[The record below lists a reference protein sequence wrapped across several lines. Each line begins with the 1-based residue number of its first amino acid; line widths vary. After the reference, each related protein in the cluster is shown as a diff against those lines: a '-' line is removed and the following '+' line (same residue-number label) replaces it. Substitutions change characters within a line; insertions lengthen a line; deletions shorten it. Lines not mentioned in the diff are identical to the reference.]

1 MIVRK
6 KEYEFDPASLE
17 DIGEKSFTAMQE
29 LAGSFTVNGAGVAL
43 SGIVEKNTGKVLKSI
58 NPLFTGHRIREV
70 LSRKL
75 ALPVLVENRSRMA
88 AYSEAYGGAA
98 DQEKDFALISLGRS
112 IGAAFWLNGQLFTGQ
127 SEIRNLRLKKK
138 KTFEEALSSA
148 GSSSTAGDEIISNC
162 ADGLGQ
168 LLEIMGMERIVLSGR
183 FADMG
188 KDFAFQLE
196 RALNKEHICK
206 VDMAKF
212 GRFSA
217 ARGAAFLQGMDDEMI
232 EQLNRMGTLL
242 GVSYQIYDDCLDLT
256 GTDDAAGK
264 TLGTDN
270 EKGKLT
276 LPVFFLME
284 SSSEDVAIYARN
296 CVEKHEEI
304 DYSRLR
310 HTEAFA
316 EAIRLSVEE
325 GLMRN
330 EEARE
335 VLWMLPESPAR
346 EALAEMTYRL
356 DEMLRDCCVD

>member
-1 MIVRK
+1 MNNGEKEALILIRRGTIRSRAELARTLGISRPTASVIVDSLLKNSLLREAGRGRSTGGKAPTLLSALPETSHVLGLDLGYKSVLSAVLIDGTGMIVRK

-148 GSSSTAGDEIISNC
+148 GSSSAAGDEIISNC

-196 RALNKEHICK
+196 KALNKEHICK

-217 ARGAAFLQGMDDEMI
+217 ARGAAFLQG
-232 EQLNRMGTLL
+232 
-242 GVSYQIYDDCLDLT
+242 
-256 GTDDAAGK
+256 
-264 TLGTDN
+264 
-270 EKGKLT
+270 EKIL
-276 LPVFFLME
+276 
-284 SSSEDVAIYARN
+284 
-296 CVEKHEEI
+296 
-304 DYSRLR
+304 
-310 HTEAFA
+310 
-316 EAIRLSVEE
+316 
-325 GLMRN
+325 
-330 EEARE
+330 
-335 VLWMLPESPAR
+335 
-346 EALAEMTYRL
+346 
-356 DEMLRDCCVD
+356 

>member
-1 MIVRK
+1 MNNGEKEALILIRRGTIRSRAELSRTLNVSRPTASVIVDSLLKNSLICEAGRGRSTGGKAPTLLSILPETNHVLGLDLGYKSMLSAVLIDGSGKIVRK
-6 KEYEFDPASLE
+6 NEYEFDPASLE

-29 LAGSFTVNGAGVAL
+29 LSSSCAVNGVGVAL

-58 NPLFTGHRIREV
+58 NPLFTGNKIKEY
-70 LSRKL
+70 LSGKFS
-75 ALPVLVENRSRMA
+75 LPVLVENRSRMA

-138 KTFEEALSSA
+138 KTFEEALSP
-148 GSSSTAGDEIISNC
+148 SSTGANSPEEVISCC

-196 RALNKEHICK
+196 KALNKEHICK

-217 ARGAAFLQGMDDEMI
+217 ARGAAFLQG
-232 EQLNRMGTLL
+232 
-242 GVSYQIYDDCLDLT
+242 
-256 GTDDAAGK
+256 
-264 TLGTDN
+264 
-270 EKGKLT
+270 EKIL
-276 LPVFFLME
+276 
-284 SSSEDVAIYARN
+284 
-296 CVEKHEEI
+296 
-304 DYSRLR
+304 
-310 HTEAFA
+310 
-316 EAIRLSVEE
+316 
-325 GLMRN
+325 
-330 EEARE
+330 
-335 VLWMLPESPAR
+335 
-346 EALAEMTYRL
+346 
-356 DEMLRDCCVD
+356 

>member
-1 MIVRK
+1 MNNGEKEALILIRRGTIRSRAELSRTLNVSRPTASVIVDSLLKNSLICEAGRGRSTGGKAPTLLSILPETNHVLGLDLGYKSMLSAVLIDGSGKIIRK

-29 LAGSFTVNGAGVAL
+29 LSSSYAVNGVGVAL

-58 NPLFTGHRIREV
+58 NPLFTGNKIKEY
-70 LSRKL
+70 LSGKFS
-75 ALPVLVENRSRMA
+75 LPVLVENRSRMA

-138 KTFEEALSSA
+138 KTFEEALSP
-148 GSSSTAGDEIISNC
+148 SSTGASSPEEIVSCC

-188 KDFAFQLE
+188 KDFASQLE
-196 RALNKEHICK
+196 KALNKEHICK

-217 ARGAAFLQGMDDEMI
+217 ARGAAFLQG
-232 EQLNRMGTLL
+232 
-242 GVSYQIYDDCLDLT
+242 
-256 GTDDAAGK
+256 
-264 TLGTDN
+264 
-270 EKGKLT
+270 EKIL
-276 LPVFFLME
+276 
-284 SSSEDVAIYARN
+284 
-296 CVEKHEEI
+296 
-304 DYSRLR
+304 
-310 HTEAFA
+310 
-316 EAIRLSVEE
+316 
-325 GLMRN
+325 
-330 EEARE
+330 
-335 VLWMLPESPAR
+335 
-346 EALAEMTYRL
+346 
-356 DEMLRDCCVD
+356 

>member
-1 MIVRK
+1 MNNGEKEALILIRRGTIRSRAELARTLNVSRPTASVIVDSLLKNSLICEAGRGRSTGGKAPTLLSILPETNHVLGLDLGYKSVLSAVLIDGSGKIIRK
-6 KEYEFDPASLE
+6 NEYEFDPASLE

-29 LAGSFTVNGAGVAL
+29 LSSACAVNGVGVAL

-58 NPLFTGHRIREV
+58 NPLFTGNKIKEY
-70 LSRKL
+70 LARKFL
-75 ALPVLVENRSRMA
+75 LPVLVENRSRMA

-138 KTFEEALSSA
+138 KTFEEALSPSNTV
-148 GSSSTAGDEIISNC
+148 SISPEEIISCC

-196 RALNKEHICK
+196 KALNKEHICK

-217 ARGAAFLQGMDDEMI
+217 ARGAAFLQGERI
-232 EQLNRMGTLL
+232 LQ
-242 GVSYQIYDDCLDLT
+242 
-256 GTDDAAGK
+256 
-264 TLGTDN
+264 
-270 EKGKLT
+270 
-276 LPVFFLME
+276 
-284 SSSEDVAIYARN
+284 
-296 CVEKHEEI
+296 
-304 DYSRLR
+304 
-310 HTEAFA
+310 
-316 EAIRLSVEE
+316 
-325 GLMRN
+325 
-330 EEARE
+330 
-335 VLWMLPESPAR
+335 
-346 EALAEMTYRL
+346 
-356 DEMLRDCCVD
+356 